1 MGDDDDGT
9 MIDGRRLHR
18 KSRAPDLVCLFG
30 TESTGRTA
38 EKQPQQEE
46 TGLVL
51 TIIEV
56 AVASNPERVR
66 QTKMTKYHD
75 LVDVINGCQILTF
88 VIGDD
93 GSIPSETKKDIEK
106 LIEITRQQDDGLLE
120 TEVCRIC
127 SILSKMVT

>member
-9 MIDGRRLHR
+9 RIYGRRLHR

-30 TESTGRTA
+30 TEITETTT

-46 TGLVL
+46 KVRALA
-51 TIIEV
+51 IIEV

-75 LVDVINGCQILTF
+75 LVDIIDGCQLITV

-93 GSIPSETKKDIEK
+93 GSIPNGTKKDVEK
-106 LIEITRQQDDGLLE
+106 LIEMTSRQDDGLLE
-120 TEVCRIC
+120 TEVRRIC
-127 SILSKMVT
+127 SILSNMVA